1 MGSSCELGGDRVGY
15 DDEAIHGG
23 SNLQNYAAIPMS
35 DQVGSPQEE
44 GTSDALYTVVAG
56 EGDGFLLGLAAG
68 DTAGGAWE
76 LGYSATTEQAT
87 IIAYQLIT
95 GDDLD
100 LSELVPQLLEL
111 DGANDEEPVL
121 RSVSPELRTWLDRAH
136 ASAPQPGPEPSLD
149 AAARSPVL
157 GVAYR
162 REPEMLVAR
171 SSELGRLF
179 HSDAATVAAGVVS
192 AAAVAASCFAQ
203 SGLDLVAGVAE
214 AVEPGLEDLA
224 AGLEGAQRIEGLPAE
239 ITALLSSVGVT
250 TGEEALRAAGGD
262 ENDPIQM
269 VLAGLLLAAPVAHRH
284 HVPISEA
291 ASIGGSRLGGV
302 VGAIVGA
309 RVGIRAW
316 PWAFANDTWFAE
328 IGRRLVRGPNEVH
341 DLPIPYAVEQHLMS
355 GGRPG
360 FH

>member
-1 MGSSCELGGDRVGY
+1 MPELV
-15 DDEAIHGG
+15 
-23 SNLQNYAAIPMS
+23 
-35 DQVGSPQEE
+35 DQPGEE
-44 GTSDALYTVVAG
+44 HVSDALYTVVAG

-87 IIAYQLIT
+87 IISYELIT
-95 GDDLD
+95 KRDLD
-100 LSELVPQLLEL
+100 VDGVVAGFLEM
-111 DGANDEEPVL
+111 DGLHEEEPVF
-121 RSVSPELRTWLDRAH
+121 RAESPEFRAWLDRAR
-136 ASAPQPGPEPSLD
+136 AGKAVPGKEASLD
-149 AAARSPVL
+149 AAARGPAL
-157 GVAYR
+157 GVAFR
-162 REPEMLVAR
+162 REPERLVAAAI
-171 SSELGRLF
+171 ELGRLF
-179 HSDAATVAAGVVS
+179 HSDAPSVAGGVIA

-203 SGLDLVAGVAE
+203 SGLDLIAGVGETVALAGDDLARGLDRAERTTGLSEEVRALIPAVGATSSPE
-214 AVEPGLEDLA
+214 AVDA
-224 AGLEGAQRIEGLPAE
+224 
-239 ITALLSSVGVT
+239 VGGT
-250 TGEEALRAAGGD
+250 TD
-262 ENDPIQM
+262 DPIRM

-291 ASIGGSRLGGV
+291 ANLGGSRLGAV

-328 IGRRLVRGPNEVH
+328 IGRRLVRGPDEVR
-341 DLPIPYAVEQHLMS
+341 DLPIPYAVEQHLIS